1 MWVHN
6 INPILAKLGPFEI
19 RWYGLIFVIGFLIA
33 FFVLLKTAEK
43 KKLPNFQKND
53 AYNLILYLLIG
64 IIIGSRLFEIIFYH
78 PVYYLNNPMEVFA
91 VWHGGL
97 SFHGGLVGAVIVGL
111 LYARTKKIRFY
122 DLADLLAIPA
132 AIGLAFGRIGNF
144 INGELWGTTTNLPWC
159 VKFPKAEGCRHP
171 SQLYE
176 SAKNFIVF
184 FILLVLDKKE
194 RKPGFIFWHFVLL
207 YGIGR
212 FLVDFYRVGE
222 AYFLGIQTG
231 QWLCVAMVLIAMIF
245 IIKKKYYSFS

>member
-1 MWVHN
+1 MWTHN
-6 INPILAKLGPFEI
+6 INPTLLSLGPLHV
-19 RWYGLIFVIGFLIA
+19 RWYGVIFVLGFVLA
-33 FFVLLKTAEK
+33 FIVLLKAIEK
-43 KKLPNFQKND
+43 KKLRNFRKDD
-53 AYNLILYLLIG
+53 AYALILWLLVG
-64 IIIGSRLFEIIFYH
+64 VMIGSRLFEIIFYH
-78 PVYYLNNPMEVFA
+78 PVYYLRNPLEIFA
-91 VWHGGL
+91 IWHGGL
-97 SFHGGLVGAVIVGL
+97 SFHGGLIGAVIVGM
-111 LYARTKKIRFY
+111 LYARKKKIRFY

-144 INGELWGTTTNLPWC
+144 INGELWGTRTSVSWC
-159 VKFPKAEGCRHP
+159 VNFKGAEGCRHP

-184 FILLVLDKKE
+184 FVLLALNKKD

-231 QWLCVAMVLIAMIF
+231 QWLCIAMIAAALIF
-245 IIKKKYYSFS
+245 IIKEKYY